1 MGSPRRARRTTLGVS
16 KGDHMTAHHIIS
28 YSSIKYYDPLDP
40 YTYTPQNPHP
50 FIPTKTYMP
59 HAMTMSV
66 THPTFSW
73 STILQMCGW
82 IAAETSGRGGVLRR
96 ENIRSWHATSIPGL
110 TRSPRTKCWYL
121 CLQREKRGGDDG
133 RGGKG
138 ECIKT
143 PCMCG

>member
-1 MGSPRRARRTTLGVS
+1 M
-16 KGDHMTAHHIIS
+16 
-28 YSSIKYYDPLDP
+28 
-40 YTYTPQNPHP
+40 
-50 FIPTKTYMP
+50 KTYMP

-121 CLQREKRGGDDG
+121 CLQREKRGRREGVMMGWEEKEDSLKHHVCVSD
-133 RGGKG
+133 
-138 ECIKT
+138 
-143 PCMCG
+143 